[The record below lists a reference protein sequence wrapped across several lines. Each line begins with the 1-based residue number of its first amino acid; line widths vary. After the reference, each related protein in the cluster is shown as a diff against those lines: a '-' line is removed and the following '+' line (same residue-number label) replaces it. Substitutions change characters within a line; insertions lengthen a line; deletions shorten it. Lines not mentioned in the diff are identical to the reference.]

1 LAIKKKRTH
10 IYLLLPLY
18 AYYGLFFLVPLGI
31 LFIYSFWL
39 TSTTKIIP
47 IFTLHNYIEMFTKE
61 LYRTIIFRSLYIGLV
76 IGLLC
81 VLLSYP
87 LAYALTFKYKKLQ
100 DAILYL
106 ILISLFSN
114 YLVRVYAWKTILG
127 NYGFI
132 NQILT
137 YLGII
142 KQPLEFLLYSKT
154 AVVITLVFIL
164 VPYTILPIFSSLQNV
179 SIDLIEA
186 AKDLGANS
194 ARAFFK
200 ITLPLSMPGVTT
212 GFIFSFILSAGDYVT
227 PQLVG
232 GNSGLM
238 IGRII
243 SDQFGQSYNWPLG
256 SAISYMMIFLM
267 IIIINIFIWIT
278 RILKLR
284 S

>member
-1 LAIKKKRTH
+1 
-10 IYLLLPLY
+10 
-18 AYYGLFFLVPLGI
+18 
-31 LFIYSFWL
+31 
-39 TSTTKIIP
+39 
-47 IFTLHNYIEMFTKE
+47 
-61 LYRTIIFRSLYIGLV
+61 
-76 IGLLC
+76 
-81 VLLSYP
+81 
-87 LAYALTFKYKKLQ
+87 
-100 DAILYL
+100 
-106 ILISLFSN
+106 
-114 YLVRVYAWKTILG
+114 LVRVYAWKTILG

-186 AKDLGANS
+186 AKDLGANPT
-194 ARAFFK
+194 RAFFK

-267 IIIINIFIWIT
+267 IVIINIFIWIT